1 MSNRQDGLELNKYVL
16 DLSSKIAFMLIT
28 AATASIAYVLTQV
41 KNEPWST
48 MIYFPIYSL
57 TLLAISF
64 MCGYKHLSYRTN
76 LTHANSILLQI
87 INDPAKSKEQK
98 QLGDDMEKY
107 APKVSLYSRLQY
119 LTFLFGAAVY
129 AIYIFLSLF
138 IDTQS

>member
-28 AATASIAYVLTQV
+28 ASTASIAYVLTQV
-41 KNEPWST
+41 KDEPWST

-76 LTHANSILLQI
+76 LTYANSMLLQI
-87 INDPAKSKEQK
+87 TNNPTMSKKQND
-98 QLGDDMEKY
+98 LVGDMEKY

-129 AIYIFLSLF
+129 AIYIFLSIF
-138 IDTQS
+138 IDTQN